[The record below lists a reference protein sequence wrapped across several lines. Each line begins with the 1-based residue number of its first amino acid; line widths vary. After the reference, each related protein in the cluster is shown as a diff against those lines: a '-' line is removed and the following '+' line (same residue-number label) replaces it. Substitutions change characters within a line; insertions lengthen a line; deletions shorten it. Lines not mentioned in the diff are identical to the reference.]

1 MQKMTEK
8 FLLHASEIDRFS
20 QLTVHLLQQMKI
32 NPRDILRF
40 RLSIENVMEIWM
52 HELGENTSCTFTSGS
67 KFGRTYILL
76 SAEGKVVNP
85 NEYQDELTSIISNGS
100 SLLTT
105 LGLFLEYHYEG
116 GKNFLKLTLP
126 KKQSGQLKPVILSI
140 LLGIL
145 CGAVLSFGLPDAG
158 NMVQTWFI
166 SPIFDTFMN
175 LLTLISGPMIFLAVY
190 CGIYEM
196 GDAATFGKIGK
207 SLIIRFTSFAFLVLI
222 AASLMISWLF
232 ISFSGKNHI
241 SGNAIMDLYQM
252 VLNIIPGNIISPFQT
267 GNALQ
272 IIFLACICGA
282 GTLVLGDSV
291 SGMAKI
297 VFQINT
303 LIQLLMTYISK
314 LIPLFVFICMM
325 NLFLSGNLKNISS
338 LIKQIIL
345 VILITSI
352 TLMFYIGLV
361 CWKCKV
367 KPGVL
372 IKKLLPTFLIALST
386 SSSSAAFGT
395 NIESCK
401 ALGID
406 KKLINFG
413 VSIGQIIFMPGVA
426 IQFFIVSLCIGQ
438 SFGTEITIVWIITS
452 IITSTILAIAT
463 PPIPGGGLSCY
474 TILFAQLG
482 IPSAGI
488 ALVISIDL
496 LMDAFLT
503 ACNLAFLQTELI
515 LSAKKLNLLDE
526 EKLRI

>member
-1 MQKMTEK
+1 MRSCSFIWTAQRRKYGADLVCFSDIWYIHEHFNSYCRSNDLFGCILWNIWNGRCCNLWQNWQTSDHPIHIICLSDLDCSRFDGLLAFYIFLRKESHFRKRHYGSLPNGTEYY
-8 FLLHASEIDRFS
+8 SR
-20 QLTVHLLQQMKI
+20 QYY
-32 NPRDILRF
+32 
-40 RLSIENVMEIWM
+40 LSI
-52 HELGENTSCTFTSGS
+52 SDRKCT
-67 KFGRTYILL
+67 
-76 SAEGKVVNP
+76 A
-85 NEYQDELTSIISNGS
+85 D
-100 SLLTT
+100 
-105 LGLFLEYHYEG
+105 H
-116 GKNFLKLTLP
+116 
-126 KKQSGQLKPVILSI
+126 
-140 LLGIL
+140 
-145 CGAVLSFGLPDAG
+145 
-158 NMVQTWFI
+158 
-166 SPIFDTFMN
+166 
-175 LLTLISGPMIFLAVY
+175 
-190 CGIYEM
+190 
-196 GDAATFGKIGK
+196 
-207 SLIIRFTSFAFLVLI
+207 
-222 AASLMISWLF
+222 
-232 ISFSGKNHI
+232 FSR
-241 SGNAIMDLYQM
+241 MYM
-252 VLNIIPGNIISPFQT
+252 W
-267 GNALQ
+267 
-272 IIFLACICGA
+272 A

-297 VFQINT
+297 VSQINT

-314 LIPLFVFICMM
+314 LIPLFVFISMM

-352 TLMFYIGLV
+352 ILIFYISMV
-361 CWKCKV
+361 CWKCRV

-386 SSSSAAFGT
+386 ASSSAAFGT

-413 VSIGQIIFMPGVA
+413 VSIGQIIFMPSGA
-426 IQFFIVSLCIGQ
+426 IQFFIISLCTGQ

-503 ACNLAFLQTELI
+503 ACNLAFLQTELV

-526 EKLRI
+526 EKLRK